1 LPEGQESVAVKFNAV
16 GPDYFQTVGTR
27 ILRGRHFS
35 SSDSANA
42 PKVVLISETMA
53 RRFWPNQDPVGHSL
67 RIEKKDYEIIGVVE
81 NVKIIH
87 IHEAPEPYM
96 YFPFAQ
102 TSYGGE
108 LIVETA
114 GDPRRWIPAVK
125 REIRAVDKNALV
137 VWVQT
142 GANVIR
148 SEEDVYVQRAATGLV
163 GSLSLLGMFLASV
176 GLYGVVAYIAKLRT
190 HEIGIRVALGAGRK
204 DILGLVLRQGL
215 KLVVMGAL
223 IGLGVAFATTRFMSS
238 LLYGVSPADPTALL
252 GSALLAGVVA
262 LVACYIPARRATMVH
277 PMMALRHE

>member
-1 LPEGQESVAVKFNAV
+1 
-16 GPDYFQTVGTR
+16 
-27 ILRGRHFS
+27 
-35 SSDSANA
+35 
-42 PKVVLISETMA
+42 MA

-67 RIEKKDYEIIGVVE
+67 RIEKEDYEIVGVVE
-81 NVKIIH
+81 DVKINH
-87 IHEAPEPYM
+87 IHESAEPYM

-102 TSYGGE
+102 TRPYEGA

-125 REIRAVDKNALV
+125 REILAVDKTALV

-142 GANVIR
+142 GANVFR
-148 SEEDVYVQRAATGLV
+148 SQPDVYVQRAATGLV

-176 GLYGVVAYIAKLRT
+176 GLYGVVAYIANLRT
-190 HEIGIRVALGAGRK
+190 HEIGIRVALGAGRN

-215 KLVVMGAL
+215 KLVVIGAL
-223 IGLGVAFATTRFMSS
+223 IGLGVAFATTRFISS
-238 LLYGVSPADPTALL
+238 MLYGVSPADPAALL

-262 LVACYIPARRATMVH
+262 LVACYIPARRTTMVH